1 MNTLKDMFHETLK
14 DVYFAEHAILKA
26 LPKMVEKATHP
37 ELKEAFSEHI
47 RQTKQHVSRLDE
59 VFKLIGETVEG
70 KECPALKGL
79 VQETEDMIG
88 QTNNGQVLDAGLI
101 GCAQAVEHYEIARY
115 GTLRAWAEQL
125 DMEDA
130 AELLEETLDE
140 EKETDERL
148 TELAETVNEDADDD

>member
-14 DVYFAEHAILKA
+14 DVYFAENAILKA
-26 LPKMVEKATHP
+26 LPKMAEKATNA
-37 ELKEAFSEHI
+37 ELKEAFSEHV

-59 VFKLIGETVEG
+59 VFKLIGERAEG

-79 VQETEDMIG
+79 VQETEEMIG

-125 DMEDA
+125 DMENA
-130 AELLEETLDE
+130 AELLEEKLDE

-148 TELAETVNEDADDD
+148 TELAETVNEDADGH